1 MTHRETSSSPPHPDD
16 TPLQRFGAM
25 LRQCRQQRR
34 LSQSALAATTGIRP
48 SYISQIELGKRNI
61 TVLTLL
67 RLARA
72 LGIPSAW
79 LLIHV
84 NPHDIL
90 APPRTDDPLPT
101 RGDPKA
107 GATQDTPYAALPD
120 DPALLLARLGTAIR
134 QARQQ
139 RHLSQQLLA
148 ARTGLSP
155 TYIVEIE
162 QGHRNLSVL
171 SLSRIAETLEITAA
185 DLLAQLD
192 TSQHSS
198 SLPTE

>member
-1 MTHRETSSSPPHPDD
+1 MTHRETSSSPPHPHD

-34 LSQSALAATTGIRP
+34 LSQAALAATTGIRP

-67 RLARA
+67 RLAHA

-84 NPHDIL
+84 NPHETL
-90 APPRTDDPLPT
+90 APPRTGDALPSM
-101 RGDPKA
+101 GDQKA
-107 GATQDTPYAALPD
+107 GATQDTQYASFSG
-120 DPALLLARLGTAIR
+120 DPALLLALLGRAIR

-139 RHLSQQLLA
+139 HHLSQQMLA

-155 TYIVEIE
+155 TYIIEIE

-171 SLSRIAETLEITAA
+171 SLSRIAETLEITVA